1 VYFPL
6 ANITAACNV
15 LLTLTVTIERLV
27 SVRWPMEKQRL
38 FSSNR
43 VLITLI
49 ICFFFPILTNSVN
62 FLVYKVGECNNLALT
77 GIAKTKAYEYF
88 GMCKEILLR
97 FIPICIL
104 ICSNCLLLSTVRSA
118 NQKFKP
124 QKQPRQST
132 TRITADFLQPLSNG
146 CDRTSITKSISESQS
161 QTDNLLSNSIVSRES
176 TVSTTGGQR
185 ESSIPI
191 ATSSKIHVRKQQ
203 QERQLTIML
212 VWLSTLYL
220 CGQIPML
227 FAYPNFVFKDTNK
240 PSYKYYAIVVNLLEL
255 TTYMAN
261 FFIYVRFTTQFQQ
274 VFRTKIQ
281 QTFFCFWTNS

>member
-1 VYFPL
+1 
-6 ANITAACNV
+6 
-15 LLTLTVTIERLV
+15 
-27 SVRWPMEKQRL
+27 MEKQRL

-49 ICFFFPILTNSVN
+49 ICFFFPILANSVN

-77 GIAKTKAYEYF
+77 SIAKTKAYEYF

-132 TRITADFLQPLSNG
+132 TKLTTDFLQPSSNG
-146 CDRTSITKSISESQS
+146 CDRTSITKYISESQS
-161 QTDNLLSNSIVSRES
+161 QTDNLLSTSTVSRES
-176 TVSTTGGQR
+176 TVSTSGGQR

-191 ATSSKIHVRKQQ
+191 AASSKIHVRKQQ

-227 FAYPNFVFKDTNK
+227 FAYPNFVFKDTTK
-240 PSYKYYAIVVNLLEL
+240 PSYKYYALVVNLLEL
-255 TTYMAN
+255 TTYLAN

-281 QTFFCFWTNS
+281 QSFFCFRKTS